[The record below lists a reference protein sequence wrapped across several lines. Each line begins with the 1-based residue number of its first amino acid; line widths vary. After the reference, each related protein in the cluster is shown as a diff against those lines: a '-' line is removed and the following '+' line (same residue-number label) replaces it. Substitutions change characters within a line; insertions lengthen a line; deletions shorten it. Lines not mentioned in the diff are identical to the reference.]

1 MVACWHIWMWRNKT
15 IFEKDI
21 QHPTNATYTILKM
34 AKDIGNYTHHP
45 LNPCQCDTIFIGWK
59 RPQEGWVKLNCD
71 VSYKDSLGH
80 AGCGGL
86 LQNSDDSWLKGYSHK
101 IETYDALCAEIW
113 GMYLGMQLAWRYTFH
128 HLQVES
134 G

>member
-1 MVACWHIWMWRNKT
+1 
-15 IFEKDI
+15 
-21 QHPTNATYTILKM
+21 
-34 AKDIGNYTHHP
+34 
-45 LNPCQCDTIFIGWK
+45 
-59 RPQEGWVKLNCD
+59 VKLNCD

>member
-1 MVACWHIWMWRNKT
+1 MWRNKT
-15 IFEKDI
+15 IFEKDF

-86 LQNSDDSWLKGYSHK
+86 LQNSDDS
-101 IETYDALCAEIW
+101 
-113 GMYLGMQLAWRYTFH
+113 
-128 HLQVES
+128 
-134 G
+134 